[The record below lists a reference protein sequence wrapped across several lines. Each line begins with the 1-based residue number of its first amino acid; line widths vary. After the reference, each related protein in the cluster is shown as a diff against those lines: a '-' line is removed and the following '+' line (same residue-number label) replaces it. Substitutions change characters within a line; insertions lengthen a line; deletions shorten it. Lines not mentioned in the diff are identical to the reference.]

1 MRNLLLSI
9 LAVSFFAYSENN
21 CEISVWGENDEI
33 GSANLISNE
42 NTLEALKLVKKGMS
56 YGLGIVIEP
65 GMPSFAP
72 RYTELQVVQPNQHF
86 GRDTTSDF
94 GYDIT
99 YNDDILQMWLG
110 TGPQL
115 DGLGHIGDD
124 DIFYNCNKGADFSYI
139 TGLTKFGIEKIPPLV
154 GRGVLVNMA
163 KYFDIISMKGGQGI
177 TRKNIQEDVFF
188 CLINSYELLSDPEV
202 NFAYTDGNATNR
214 ITKFYYNLDSLN
226 KLKWD
231 IINSDRW
238 NDKPDGKRIRNSEFL
253 IYPGIKLKYIEFI
266 SCLRHKTIE
275 RLSDYIKGNAIKL
288 NVNKDLF
295 FDTI

>member
-1 MRNLLLSI
+1 MTLYTQDNLKKWRKKKLKNCKEFPKYLYYFSELSNI
-9 LAVSFFAYSENN
+9 EN
-21 CEISVWGENDEI
+21 II
-33 GSANLISNE
+33 
-42 NTLEALKLVKKGMS
+42 
-56 YGLGIVIEP
+56 
-65 GMPSFAP
+65 
-72 RYTELQVVQPNQHF
+72 
-86 GRDTTSDF
+86 
-94 GYDIT
+94 
-99 YNDDILQMWLG
+99 
-110 TGPQL
+110 
-115 DGLGHIGDD
+115 
-124 DIFYNCNKGADFSYI
+124 
-139 TGLTKFGIEKIPPLV
+139 KFGILPKNKIIKQNIQSKSFANLEV
-154 GRGVLVNMA
+154 Q
-163 KYFDIISMKGGQGI
+163 KYRKTIKCIISNKENKFLHDLVPLYLNPK
-177 TRKNIQEDVFF
+177 TPTLYSRKNIQEDVFF

-253 IYPGIKLKYIEFI
+253 IYPEIKLKYIEFI
-266 SCLRHKTIE
+266 SCQRHKTIE